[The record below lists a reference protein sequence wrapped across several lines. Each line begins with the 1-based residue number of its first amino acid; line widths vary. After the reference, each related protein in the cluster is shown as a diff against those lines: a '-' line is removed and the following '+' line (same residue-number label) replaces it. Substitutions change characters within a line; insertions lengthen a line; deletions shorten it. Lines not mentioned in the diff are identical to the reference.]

1 MKILH
6 VIFSLQIGG
15 SETMLVDILNEQ
27 VKNSDHSINVLIIND
42 NYNQRLLNK
51 IDSRVNKILLCRQPN
66 SFSIRAFFMF
76 NWNIKRLCPNVIHF
90 HNHDAIKMSF
100 MNTSQK
106 KYLTVHDIG
115 LSEINWSQYN
125 SLFAISQAVQ
135 HDIYMRS
142 ELNAKL
148 VYNGIHIDS
157 VRKKKYELDKKNFK
171 IVQIGRLD
179 HEKKGQDILI
189 KALSAVRNSCPDIE
203 IEVDFIG
210 EGASLS
216 YLEQVVVEY
225 GLDDVVTFLGI
236 KDRDFVYQNLCNY
249 DLLVHP
255 SHYEGFGLIVVE
267 AMAAKVPVLV
277 SDNDGPMEIIENGKY
292 GFYFQK
298 GNIEDCAF
306 MIERIIRM
314 ESLEELCERAYSHV
328 KEKFEIEKTAERYLE
343 LY

>member
-6 VIFSLQIGG
+6 IIFSLQIGG

-27 VKNSDHSINVLIIND
+27 VKDPSHSVNVLIIND
-42 NYNQRLLNK
+42 SYNQQLLDK
-51 IDSRVNKILLCRQPN
+51 IDKRVNVILLSRQPGSLN
-66 SFSIRAFFMF
+66 PRFIFTF
-76 NWNIKRLCPNVIHF
+76 NWHIRHIKPDVLHF
-90 HNHDAIKMSF
+90 HNHDAIRMLLVK
-100 MNTSQK
+100 TTPR
-106 KYLTVHDIG
+106 KYLTVHAIG
-115 LSEINWSQYN
+115 LNEANLSRYN
-125 SLFAISQAVQ
+125 TVFAISQAVQ
-135 HDIYMRS
+135 NDIYERS
-142 ELNAKL
+142 GIIAKL
-148 VYNGIHIDS
+148 IYNGIHIDT
-157 VRKKKYELDKKNFK
+157 VQKRTLAEKKRSFK

-179 HEKKGQDILI
+179 HEIKGQDILI
-189 KALSAVRNSCPDIE
+189 KALKLVRDNCLDFDVT
-203 IEVDFIG
+203 VDFIG
-210 EGASLS
+210 EGESRA
-216 YLEQVVVEY
+216 YLEQVTNEME
-225 GLDDVVTFLGI
+225 LNDVVTFLGS
-236 KDRDFVYQNLCNY
+236 KDRDFVYQNLCKY

-255 SHYEGFGLIVVE
+255 SHYEGFGLIVAE
-267 AMAAKVPVLV
+267 AMAAKVPALV